1 MDRQIATTTYRLIE
15 AMANDPRS
23 PKRLREFHQ
32 KQLADLQRRMEMQRK
47 PKQES
52 PFSRFVDRLCGT
64 DQTL

>member
-1 MDRQIATTTYRLIE
+1 
-15 AMANDPRS
+15 MANDPRS